1 MAGVFKEIFASIIL
15 ALFYPDASWLKELTD
30 MDHMVD
36 NNAIN
41 LAEVGADPEV
51 VENNST
57 WPLTPAQRTDT
68 GIRIPLATFDTKPTH
83 ITNVEEMETNYNK
96 AESVSKQ
103 HANTLYKKACMSAA
117 YNLAPQTHAA
127 ETPVLKTTGAVNGHG
142 YKALTY
148 KDITDLSLAFD
159 NGDLPQ
165 EGRILL
171 LSPMHKADLKNED
184 IKLYKQMMAD
194 GVIDG
199 FKIYT
204 FTGTPKYNP
213 ANGTKLPYGA
223 ANGSSSSVAIVTS
236 EAMRAMGT
244 IEGEPEKRWADYRGW
259 LLGFQMRFVAMPFR
273 SFGYGAVYSD
283 VESDAGAGAGNDGG
297 DESGSND
304 GGGDGAGDGSD
315 GGAEGGSNGGAE
327 GGAGE

>member
-1 MAGVFKEIFASIIL
+1 MAGVFKEIFANIIL
-15 ALFYPDASWLKELTD
+15 SLFYPDASWLKELTD

-51 VENNST
+51 VENNAV
-57 WPLTPAQRTDT
+57 WPITPAQRTDT

-83 ITNVEEMETNYNK
+83 ITNVEEMETSYNK
-96 AESVSKQ
+96 AESVSRQ

-117 YNLAPQTHAA
+117 FNLAPAAHAVN
-127 ETPVLKTTGAVNGHG
+127 TPVLATTGATNGT
-142 YKALTY
+142 YKAMTY
-148 KDITDLSLAFD
+148 KDITELSLAFD
-159 NGDLPQ
+159 AADLPQ

-171 LSPMHKADLKNED
+171 LHPRHKADLKNED

-194 GVIDG
+194 GTIDG

-204 FTGTPKYNP
+204 FTGTPKYDAVTGAKN
-213 ANGTKLPYGA
+213 PYGSA
-223 ANGSSSSVAIVTS
+223 VGNPSSVGIVTS

-259 LLGFQMRFVAMPFR
+259 LLGFQMRFVALPFR
-273 SFGYGAVYSD
+273 AYGYGAIYSAA
-283 VESDAGAGAGNDGG
+283 VV
-297 DESGSND
+297 
-304 GGGDGAGDGSD
+304 
-315 GGAEGGSNGGAE
+315 
-327 GGAGE
+327 

>member
-1 MAGVFKEIFASIIL
+1 MAGVFKEIFANIIL

-30 MDHMVD
+30 MDHMVE

-51 VENNST
+51 VENNNV
-57 WPLTPAQRTDT
+57 WPLVPAQRTDT

-83 ITNVEEMETNYNK
+83 IINVEEMETNYNK

-117 YNLAPQTHAA
+117 YNLAPA
-127 ETPVLKTTGAVNGHG
+127 EHTASTPVLTTSGAVNKSG

-148 KDITDLSLAFD
+148 EDVTNLSLAFD

-165 EGRILL
+165 DERILL
-171 LSPMHKADLKNED
+171 LSPQHKADLKNED

-194 GVIDG
+194 GMIDG

-204 FTGTPKYNP
+204 FTGNP
-213 ANGTKLPYGA
+213 TYDPATGAKKPYGA
-223 ANGSSSSVAIVTS
+223 ADGNPSSIAIVTS
-236 EAMRAMGT
+236 EAMRAMGD

-259 LLGFQMRFVAMPFR
+259 LLGFQMRFVALPFR
-273 SFGYGAVYSD
+273 SFGYGAVYSA
-283 VESDAGAGAGNDGG
+283 AGA
-297 DESGSND
+297 
-304 GGGDGAGDGSD
+304 
-315 GGAEGGSNGGAE
+315 
-327 GGAGE
+327 